1 MKAWEEYLVSDKP
14 HHVGGRQRIY
24 KFPNGFGASVIPEFD
39 VSIDEQYDEHL
50 NPEDNRKMVPKKGWW
65 EIAVLFEDELCYSSP
80 ITDDVLK
87 NQCDPDVDNILGQI
101 SRL

>member
-1 MKAWEEYLVSDKP
+1 MKAWEEYLVSDVP
-14 HHVGGRQRIY
+14 HHLGGRHRTY

-50 NPEDNRKMVPKKGWW
+50 DPEDSRKMFPKKGWW
-65 EIAVLFEDELCYSSP
+65 EIAVLFDDELCYNSP